1 MKEFSMSTSSRV
13 SASAVLTV
21 FLFGFASLPAS
32 AAGLCYDSGT
42 HSMVPCGG
50 SGVPESVEQVINNAT
65 QQAVDTAIQN
75 ATEAATRAAESAA
88 AEQASTA
95 TENSS
100 PATPQAAV
108 SQAPTIS
115 SLDDLYANMDYF
127 LNLPLDSD
135 IVQTACGSCDG
146 SRWAMIQSELRRAA
160 ALWTSGMTAAEVAFV
175 EGRMSSIMSRLDRFG
190 DVSFMPA
197 SVAARRSRKLVEGV
211 GGHGQDRDA
220 PARQARMARVASRP
234 SRLGI

>member
-1 MKEFSMSTSSRV
+1 MSTSSRV

-95 TENSS
+95 TENTS

-115 SLDDLYANMDYF
+115 SLDDLFANMDYF

-146 SRWAMIQSELRRAA
+146 FRWAMIQSELRRAA

-175 EGRMSSIMSRLDRFG
+175 EGRMRSIMSDNRGQSYWLEWSLPMMSPDLQSLTF
-190 DVSFMPA
+190 A
-197 SVAARRSRKLVEGV
+197 V
-211 GGHGQDRDA
+211 GLGGMSIEEA
-220 PARQARMARVASRP
+220 YLARMKMQFEAAGGKYP
-234 SRLGI
+234 W

>member
-1 MKEFSMSTSSRV
+1 MSTSSRV

-95 TENSS
+95 TENTS

-115 SLDDLYANMDYF
+115 SLDDLFANVDYF

-135 IVQTACGSCDG
+135 IVQKACGSCDG
-146 SRWAMIQSELRRAA
+146 FRWARIQSELRRAA

-175 EGRMSSIMSRLDRFG
+175 EGRMSSIMSDNRGQNYWLEWSLPTMSPDLQSLTFNVG
-190 DVSFMPA
+190 LGG
-197 SVAARRSRKLVEGV
+197 RSTQEAYL
-211 GGHGQDRDA
+211 
-220 PARQARMARVASRP
+220 ARMKMQFEAAGGKYP
-234 SRLGI
+234 W